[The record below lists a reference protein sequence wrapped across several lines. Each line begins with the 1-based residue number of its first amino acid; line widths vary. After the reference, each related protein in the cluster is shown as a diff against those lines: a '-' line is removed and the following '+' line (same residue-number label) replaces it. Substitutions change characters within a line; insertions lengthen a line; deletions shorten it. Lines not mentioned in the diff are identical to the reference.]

1 MRSSFQ
7 RARRWSRALAVVG
20 SALLIGA
27 VTARDGAAQLTP
39 KRNIGAAS
47 GTSCPSQ
54 RTPSQPN
61 AQRRAVARDA
71 FAQGQEA
78 AISGDNRAARDFF
91 RRAAEEDATDPTTAY
106 HLARAHEVLGE
117 VTEAIREYCRFLSLA
132 PRAADAAEARDR
144 LTELGPRRSQ
154 SELATAQFRAGLLH
168 YEGQRWRD
176 AQVAFTRAISQAPDW
191 PETHFN
197 RALVLERL
205 DQAEQAVADYQRYL
219 ELEPAATDREAVVRR
234 IVSLRRQ
241 AMNPGSAFT
250 RGLLLPGLGQH
261 YTRRPVL
268 GFLVLGAAGGAVALA
283 FVPKDVDVVEI
294 RTGTFIDPFGNEREY
309 EYEFA
314 YIDRQYPNR
323 TAGIA
328 AAAAISVLAAFE
340 AYNHARS
347 RTGAPPALR
356 TTSSTRTAAPLLEYD
371 WARDEGR
378 VGVVVRF

>member
-1 MRSSFQ
+1 MKSLF
-7 RARRWSRALAVVG
+7 AFNCDLGRALVAG
-20 SALLIGA
+20 SALLIGL
-27 VTARDGAAQLTP
+27 VLPIEGAAQLTP
-39 KRNIGAAS
+39 KRNIGGSS
-47 GTSCPSQ
+47 GASCPAQS
-54 RTPSQPN
+54 TPAQPN
-61 AQRRAVARDA
+61 AQRRAAARDA

-78 AISGDNRAARDFF
+78 AISGDNRSARDFF
-91 RRAAEEDATDPTTAY
+91 RRAAEADPTDPTTAY
-106 HLARAHEVLGE
+106 HLARSHEALGE
-117 VTEAIREYCRFLSLA
+117 VNDAVREYCRFLSLA
-132 PRAADAAEARDR
+132 PGAADAAEARDR

-205 DQAEQAVADYQRYL
+205 DQTEQAVADFQRYL

-241 AMNPGSAFT
+241 AMNPGSALT

-268 GFLVLGAAGGAVALA
+268 GFLVLGAAGGAVAFG
-283 FVPKDVDVVEI
+283 FVPKDVDVIEI

-314 YIDRQYPNR
+314 YVDRQYPNR

-328 AAAAISVLAAFE
+328 AAAAISFLAAFE
-340 AYNHARS
+340 AYSHARS
-347 RTGAPPALR
+347 RTSAPALR
-356 TTSSTRTAAPLLEYD
+356 TTANPRAAVPLIEYD
-371 WARDEGR
+371 WARDESR
-378 VGVVVRF
+378 VGVMVRF

>member
-1 MRSSFQ
+1 MRLSFECR
-7 RARRWSRALAVVG
+7 RASGRALLAG

-27 VTARDGAAQLTP
+27 ALPSEVAAQLTL
-39 KRNIGAAS
+39 KRNIGSATGA
-47 GTSCPSQ
+47 SCPAQSA
-54 RTPSQPN
+54 PSQPT
-61 AQRRAVARDA
+61 AQRRAAARDA
-71 FAQGQEA
+71 FALGQEA
-78 AISGDNRAARDFF
+78 AIGGDNRAARDFF
-91 RRAAEEDATDPTTAY
+91 RRAAEADATDPATAY
-106 HLARAHEVLGE
+106 HLARAHEALGE
-117 VTEAIREYCRFLSLA
+117 VNDAVREYCRFLSLA

-205 DQAEQAVADYQRYL
+205 DQTEQAVADYQRYL

-261 YTRRPVL
+261 YTRRPLL
-268 GFLVLGAAGGAVALA
+268 GFLVLGAAGGAVAYG

-294 RTGTFIDPFGNEREY
+294 RTGTFIDPFGTEREY
-309 EYEFA
+309 EYEHT

-340 AYNHARS
+340 AYSHARS
-347 RTGAPPALR
+347 RTGAPPVR
-356 TTSSTRTAAPLLEYD
+356 TTSNTRVAAPLLEYD
-371 WARDEGR
+371 WAREESR

>member
-1 MRSSFQ
+1 M
-7 RARRWSRALAVVG
+7 AG

-27 VTARDGAAQLTP
+27 LLTSDGSAQLAP
-39 KRNIGAAS
+39 KRSIGSAS
-47 GTSCPSQ
+47 GASCPPHS
-54 RTPSQPN
+54 TPSQPN
-61 AQRRAVARDA
+61 AQRRAAARDA

-91 RRAAEEDATDPTTAY
+91 RRAAESDATDPTTAY

-117 VTEAIREYCRFLSLA
+117 VNEAIREYCRFLSLA

-168 YEGQRWRD
+168 YQGRRWRD

-205 DQAEQAVADYQRYL
+205 DQTEQAVADYQRYL
-219 ELEPAATDREAVVRR
+219 ELEPAATDRDAVVRR

-250 RGLLLPGLGQH
+250 RGLILPGLGQH

-268 GFLVLGAAGGAVALA
+268 GFLVLGAAGGALALG
-283 FVPKDVDVVEI
+283 FVPKDVDIVEI

-309 EYEFA
+309 EYE
-314 YIDRQYPNR
+314 YPYVERQYPNR

-340 AYNHARS
+340 AYSHARS
-347 RTGAPPALR
+347 RTSAPPALR
-356 TTSSTRTAAPLLEYD
+356 STSNTRAAAPLLEYD
-371 WARDEGR
+371 WARDVGR